1 MRAPSEP
8 VGSGSADLEELARN
22 VARILE
28 EGGKALAAY
37 LKQEYAEMKEML
49 GDLGLLA

>member
-1 MRAPSEP
+1 MLAKAVQTKEWNT
-8 VGSGSADLEELARN
+8 ELSRHFWTEMY
-22 VARILE
+22 LD
-28 EGGKALAAY
+28 GDALAAY